1 MMVIMKL
8 PRWQELTGYSNKH
21 ISELL
26 GTTPSYITYLN
37 QGKRIPSGALA
48 KKIVEI
54 SEGAV
59 TYEDLFNLDPKDLLI

>member
-8 PRWQELTGYSNKH
+8 SRWQELTGYSNKH
-21 ISELL
+21 IAEML
-26 GTTPSYITYLN
+26 GKTPSYITYLN
-37 QGKRIPSGALA
+37 QGKRIPSGTLA

-59 TYEDLFNLDPKDLLI
+59 TYEDLFDLDPKDD